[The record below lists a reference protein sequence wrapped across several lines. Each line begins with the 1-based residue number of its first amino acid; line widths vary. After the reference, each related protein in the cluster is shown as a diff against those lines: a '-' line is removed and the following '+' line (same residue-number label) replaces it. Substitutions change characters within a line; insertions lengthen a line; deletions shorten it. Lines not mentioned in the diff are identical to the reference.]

1 MIDEKHDRRITSF
14 TNSKKKEREGERK
27 KEITIIGSGKFT
39 YTALFPPLWSISKT
53 NFEDRDGKP
62 SVQKIHRRY
71 YQTHMDR
78 NYEEKT
84 SRTL

>member
-1 MIDEKHDRRITSF
+1 MIDEEHDRRITSF
-14 TNSKKKEREGERK
+14 TNSKKKREGERK

-62 SVQKIHRRY
+62 SVEKIHRRY